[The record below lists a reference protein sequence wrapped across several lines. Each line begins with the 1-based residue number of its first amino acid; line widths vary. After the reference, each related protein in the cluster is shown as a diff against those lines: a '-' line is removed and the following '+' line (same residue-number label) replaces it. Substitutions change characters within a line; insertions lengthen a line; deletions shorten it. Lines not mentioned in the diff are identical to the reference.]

1 MNYKIIS
8 SCSSGNAVIIKDIIL
23 IDCGVTFKRLQ
34 KYYKNLKIV
43 INTYS
48 HRPL

>member
-1 MNYKIIS
+1 MNYKIIA

-23 IDCGVTFKRLQ
+23 IDCGNR
-34 KYYKNLKIV
+34 V